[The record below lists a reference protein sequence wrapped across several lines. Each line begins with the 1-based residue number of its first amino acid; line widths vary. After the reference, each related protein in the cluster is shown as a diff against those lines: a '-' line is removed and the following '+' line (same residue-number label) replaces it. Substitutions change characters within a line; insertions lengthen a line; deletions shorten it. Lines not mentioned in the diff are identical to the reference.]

1 MSGLYLI
8 PSSLTPLPPLSSL
21 SSSLSPSISN
31 RPGGGDGTKLCGAW
45 ERSLPDSRTWK
56 EELVGVGGSR
66 ARGEDLA
73 GRGAHE
79 EEIATVRTHEGAP
92 SESCV
97 GRRVAGWPC
106 AGKELAI
113 QHRAGREAPGRPC
126 IWRGVVDRLRAAELL
141 ARRPHGGGEGG
152 SSPTGR
158 VLRRRSR
165 PATRGR
171 GARWPAVH
179 GEIVVGQ
186 PCVGG
191 AARLPVTPGERC
203 RRPAT
208 RRGRSSPTGAA
219 QGDDFPASGAREEE
233 SSAGHRHPPRPWY
246 RLQRPS
252 TWLSTP
258 DLPEKEIRKKR
269 RLRWL
274 TGRAYCFLFLPLSL
288 TCGTVFYFQLL

>member
-1 MSGLYLI
+1 MPIWWRGAVG
-8 PSSLTPLPPLSSL
+8 
-21 SSSLSPSISN
+21 
-31 RPGGGDGTKLCGAW
+31 RP
-45 ERSLPDSRTWK
+45 
-56 EELVGVGGSR
+56 VGFGEVGGS
-66 ARGEDLA
+66 
-73 GRGAHE
+73 
-79 EEIATVRTHEGAP
+79 
-92 SESCV
+92 
-97 GRRVAGWPC
+97 
-106 AGKELAI
+106 
-113 QHRAGREAPGRPC
+113 
-126 IWRGVVDRLRAAELL
+126 
-141 ARRPHGGGEGG
+141 
-152 SSPTGR
+152 SSTGR
-158 VLRRRSR
+158 VRGEILVLVLVG
-165 PATRGR
+165 ARGR

-219 QGDDFPASGAREEE
+219 QGDDFPASRAREEE
-233 SSAGHRHPPRPWY
+233 SSAGHRDPPRPWY